1 MSRAMRRVV
10 SRVLLALSA
19 AVALTACSEKPQGI
33 GAGKLDA
40 PAYSGTGQAY
50 AEKGWKQGDKA
61 SWESQ
66 LRARAQNGQND
77 YSKAN

>member
-1 MSRAMRRVV
+1 VSRALIACGAA
-10 SRVLLALSA
+10 LLL
-19 AVALTACSEKPQGI
+19 VACGEKPQGI

-40 PAYSGTGQAY
+40 PSYSGTGQAY

>member
-1 MSRAMRRVV
+1 MKKLLLLCIPVV
-10 SRVLLALSA
+10 LA
-19 AVALTACSEKPQGI
+19 ACSEKPQTI
-33 GAGKLDA
+33 GAGKTDA